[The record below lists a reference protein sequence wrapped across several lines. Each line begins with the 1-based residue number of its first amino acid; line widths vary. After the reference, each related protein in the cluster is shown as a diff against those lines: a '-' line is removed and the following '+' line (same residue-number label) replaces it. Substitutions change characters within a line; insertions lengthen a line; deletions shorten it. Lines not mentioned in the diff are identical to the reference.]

1 MGILGKR
8 LFIHYI
14 FFTHPPLF
22 ASNKGMVFMQGLAYF
37 QFVKFCPLDTSCME
51 KKDIRLMTDTL
62 FSGAEEILPRVPML
76 NIMSKN
82 IHHENYARVL
92 RIFKRAA
99 VRKSTR
105 SILKAS
111 QITRDGKSTSKVVRS
126 LKRPQTSRH
135 TAIQK
140 LKGTRVCQG

>member
-1 MGILGKR
+1 
-8 LFIHYI
+8 
-14 FFTHPPLF
+14 
-22 ASNKGMVFMQGLAYF
+22 MQGLAYF

-82 IHHENYARVL
+82 IHHENYTRVL

-105 SILKAS
+105 S
-111 QITRDGKSTSKVVRS
+111 TPKVVRS

>member
-1 MGILGKR
+1 
-8 LFIHYI
+8 
-14 FFTHPPLF
+14 
-22 ASNKGMVFMQGLAYF
+22 MQGLAYF

-62 FSGAEEILPRVPML
+62 FSDSEEILPRVPML

-105 SILKAS
+105 S
-111 QITRDGKSTSKVVRS
+111 TSKVVRS

>member
-1 MGILGKR
+1 
-8 LFIHYI
+8 
-14 FFTHPPLF
+14 
-22 ASNKGMVFMQGLAYF
+22 MQGLAYF

-111 QITRDGKSTSKVVRS
+111 PNIRDRKSVSKVVRS
-126 LKRPQTSRH
+126 LEGSQSSNFAVIR
-135 TAIQK
+135 K
-140 LKGTRVCQG
+140 LKGTYVCQG

>member
-1 MGILGKR
+1 
-8 LFIHYI
+8 
-14 FFTHPPLF
+14 
-22 ASNKGMVFMQGLAYF
+22 MQRLAYF
-37 QFVKFCPLDTSCME
+37 QFVKFCPLYTFCME
-51 KKDIRLMTDTL
+51 EKDIRLMPDTL

-111 QITRDGKSTSKVVRS
+111 PIIRDGKSVSKVVRS
-126 LKRPQTSRH
+126 LEESQGSHFAVIR
-135 TAIQK
+135 K
-140 LKGTRVCQG
+140 LKGTYVCQG

>member
-1 MGILGKR
+1 
-8 LFIHYI
+8 
-14 FFTHPPLF
+14 
-22 ASNKGMVFMQGLAYF
+22 
-37 QFVKFCPLDTSCME
+37 ME
-51 KKDIRLMTDTL
+51 IKDIRLMQDTL
-62 FSGAEEILPRVPML
+62 FSDSEEILTRVPML
-76 NIMSKN
+76 NIMIRN
-82 IHHENYARVL
+82 IHHENYTRVL

-111 QITRDGKSTSKVVRS
+111 PNIRDRKSVSKVVRS
-126 LKRPQTSRH
+126 LEGSQTSRH

>member
-1 MGILGKR
+1 
-8 LFIHYI
+8 
-14 FFTHPPLF
+14 
-22 ASNKGMVFMQGLAYF
+22 
-37 QFVKFCPLDTSCME
+37 ME
-51 KKDIRLMTDTL
+51 EKDIRLMTDTL
-62 FSGAEEILPRVPML
+62 FSDSEEILPRVPML

-105 SILKAS
+105 S
-111 QITRDGKSTSKVVRS
+111 TSKVVRS
-126 LKRPQTSRH
+126 LNRPQTSRH

>member
-1 MGILGKR
+1 
-8 LFIHYI
+8 
-14 FFTHPPLF
+14 
-22 ASNKGMVFMQGLAYF
+22 MQRLAYF
-37 QFVKFCPLDTSCME
+37 QFVKFCPLYTFCME
-51 KKDIRLMTDTL
+51 EKDIRLMTDTL

-111 QITRDGKSTSKVVRS
+111 QITRDEKSTSKVVRS

>member
-1 MGILGKR
+1 
-8 LFIHYI
+8 
-14 FFTHPPLF
+14 
-22 ASNKGMVFMQGLAYF
+22 MQRLAYF

-51 KKDIRLMTDTL
+51 IKDIWLVQDTL
-62 FSGAEEILPRVPML
+62 LGGAEEILPRVPML

-111 QITRDGKSTSKVVRS
+111 PIIRDGKSVSKVVRS
-126 LKRPQTSRH
+126 LEGSQSSHFAVIR
-135 TAIQK
+135 K
-140 LKGTRVCQG
+140 LKGTCVCQG

>member
-1 MGILGKR
+1 
-8 LFIHYI
+8 
-14 FFTHPPLF
+14 
-22 ASNKGMVFMQGLAYF
+22 
-37 QFVKFCPLDTSCME
+37 ME
-51 KKDIRLMTDTL
+51 IKDIRLMQDTL
-62 FSGAEEILPRVPML
+62 FSDSEEILTRVPML
-76 NIMSKN
+76 NIMIRN
-82 IHHENYARVL
+82 IHHENYTRVL

-111 QITRDGKSTSKVVRS
+111 PNIRDRKSVSKVVRS
-126 LKRPQTSRH
+126 LEGSQISRH

>member
-1 MGILGKR
+1 
-8 LFIHYI
+8 
-14 FFTHPPLF
+14 
-22 ASNKGMVFMQGLAYF
+22 MQGLAYF

-105 SILKAS
+105 SI
-111 QITRDGKSTSKVVRS
+111 SKVVRS

>member
-1 MGILGKR
+1 
-8 LFIHYI
+8 
-14 FFTHPPLF
+14 
-22 ASNKGMVFMQGLAYF
+22 MQGLAYF

-76 NIMSKN
+76 NIM
-82 IHHENYARVL
+82 I
-92 RIFKRAA
+92 KRAA

-105 SILKAS
+105 
-111 QITRDGKSTSKVVRS
+111 STSKVVRS

>member
-1 MGILGKR
+1 
-8 LFIHYI
+8 
-14 FFTHPPLF
+14 
-22 ASNKGMVFMQGLAYF
+22 MQRLAYF
-37 QFVKFCPLDTSCME
+37 QFVKFCPLYASCME
-51 KKDIRLMTDTL
+51 IKDIRLMQDTL
-62 FSGAEEILPRVPML
+62 FSDSEEILTRVPML
-76 NIMSKN
+76 NIMIRN
-82 IHHENYARVL
+82 IHHENYTRVL

>member
-1 MGILGKR
+1 
-8 LFIHYI
+8 
-14 FFTHPPLF
+14 
-22 ASNKGMVFMQGLAYF
+22 MQRLAYF
-37 QFVKFCPLDTSCME
+37 QFVKFCPLYTFCME

-62 FSGAEEILPRVPML
+62 FSGTEDRLNKRSYLRWLMTDTLFSGTEEILPRVPML

-111 QITRDGKSTSKVVRS
+111 PIIRDGKSVSKVVRS
-126 LKRPQTSRH
+126 LEESQTSRH

>member
-1 MGILGKR
+1 
-8 LFIHYI
+8 
-14 FFTHPPLF
+14 
-22 ASNKGMVFMQGLAYF
+22 MQRLAYF
-37 QFVKFCPLDTSCME
+37 EFVKFCPLYTFCME
-51 KKDIRLMTDTL
+51 EKDIRLMTDTL